1 MNMSKIILAA
11 IIIWIFGALFTM
23 VTSGF
28 LFNWIYE
35 IPPVIWKPS
44 SEILSMGNIISSY
57 LGNLVVA
64 FIFVAAYAVFF
75 DGIPGETGIEKGMTY
90 GFLVWLIGSF
100 SDMIIMPSYMTIAST
115 VIVYWMAQGVLLNL
129 IIGAIAGSIY
139 KK

>member
-1 MNMSKIILAA
+1 MNLSKIILAT

-23 VTSGF
+23 TTSGF

-44 SEILSMGNIISSY
+44 SEILSLGNIVSSY
-57 LGNLVVA
+57 LGSLVVS
-64 FIFVAAYAVFF
+64 FIFVSAYAVFF
-75 DGIPGETGIEKGMTY
+75 DGIPGKTGIEKGMIY

-129 IIGAIAGSIY
+129 VIGAIAGTIY